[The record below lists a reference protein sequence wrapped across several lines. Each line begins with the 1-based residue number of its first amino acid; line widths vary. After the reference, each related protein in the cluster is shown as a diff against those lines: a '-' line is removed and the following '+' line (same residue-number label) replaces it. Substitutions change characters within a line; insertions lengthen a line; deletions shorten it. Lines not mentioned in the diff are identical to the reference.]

1 MGVMLSLDRPRPPRG
16 RRHGQHARGNAGQP
30 VTGALAALLRP
41 GQTGARRGTAQ
52 RPGPLGGHALPP
64 AAAPQA

>member
-41 GQTGARRGTAQ
+41 GRTGARRVAAP
-52 RPGPLGGHALPP
+52 RPGPRGGGARPP
-64 AAAPQA
+64 A